1 MRRKKVRKRKS
12 KSSKKISNGM
22 IRNIIAIEEANKY
35 EPAHIPEVKIEGYD
49 PNFSAS
55 VNGINFNLRDE
66 KEFSWGKERILLT
79 RILYPMII
87 FSLFALSLSYID
99 L

>member
-1 MRRKKVRKRKS
+1 
-12 KSSKKISNGM
+12 M
-22 IRNIIAIEEANKY
+22 IRNIIAIEEANLY

-55 VNGINFNLRDE
+55 VNAMNFKLKHE
-66 KEFSWGKERILLT
+66 KEFSWGKERVLLT
-79 RILYPMII
+79 RILYPVILFSI
-87 FSLFALSLSYID
+87 FVAILPHLGD